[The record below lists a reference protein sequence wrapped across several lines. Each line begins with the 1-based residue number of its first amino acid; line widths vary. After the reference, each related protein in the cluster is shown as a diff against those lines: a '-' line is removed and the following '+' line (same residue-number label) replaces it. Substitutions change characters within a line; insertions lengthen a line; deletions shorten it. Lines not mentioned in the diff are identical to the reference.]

1 MLHVIGLI
9 LKIIGLLILCLLGLA
24 LLMLLCAL
32 FVPVRYSGKG
42 EKQGMDMWVMGKVT
56 WLLHILSAKV
66 YYKYKQEPEL
76 VIRLFGINITRFIIG
91 QEDAAAP
98 APQRK
103 KAHTTHSKNEK
114 AAAEGINEGMQKKD
128 IDIQDTDVDTQKKAI
143 DTEEKT
149 MDAQATAIG
158 AEDKAIGTEDKT
170 VDMQDKAIDPQ
181 DKDIGTTG
189 NGASSQDIDIKTKE
203 KTADTEDIRPSFFQR
218 IHAFFKNLIR
228 SIRKFFKKCASF
240 FQNIKYTCEKFCDRI
255 VDIEENV
262 SYYMNLLQDEE
273 NKKTIAFVLGQIKHI
288 FKHILPTKCQI
299 TLEIGTGD
307 PASTGNILAYYGMFY
322 PLLGNV
328 IQINPDFE
336 KQILDGHFFLK
347 GRIRLFTLLWDV
359 ARVYFDKNFRKL
371 IKLLKKEEE
380 QNGSK

>member
-9 LKIIGLLILCLLGLA
+9 LKIIGLLILCLLGIA
-24 LLMLLCAL
+24 LLMLLCTL

-42 EKQGMDMWVMGKVT
+42 EKQGMDMWVVGKIT
-56 WLLHILSAKV
+56 WLLHILSARV

-91 QEDAAAP
+91 QEEDTGP
-98 APQRK
+98 ATQK
-103 KAHTTHSKNEK
+103 AKAHAAHSKKERADAK
-114 AAAEGINEGMQKKD
+114 
-128 IDIQDTDVDTQKKAI
+128 DVD
-143 DTEEKT
+143 
-149 MDAQATAIG
+149 MG
-158 AEDKAIGTEDKT
+158 AE
-170 VDMQDKAIDPQ
+170 
-181 DKDIGTTG
+181 DKDIGTADR
-189 NGASSQDIDIKTKE
+189 NIASKDIEIKTKE
-203 KTADTEDIRPSFFQR
+203 KDDGIEATGTDAGSEDMSAEDINSKAESVRPSFFQR
-218 IHAFFKNLIR
+218 IYAYFKNIIR
-228 SIRKFFKKCASF
+228 IIKDFFRKCVSF

-255 VDIEENV
+255 IDIEENI
-262 SYYMNLLQDEE
+262 SYYMNLVQDEE
-273 NKKTIAFVLGQIKHI
+273 NKKTIGFVLGKVKHI

-307 PASTGNILAYYGMFY
+307 PASTGDILAYYGMFY

-336 KQILDGHFFLK
+336 RQILDGKFFLK
-347 GRIRLFTLLWDV
+347 GRIRLFTLLWDL